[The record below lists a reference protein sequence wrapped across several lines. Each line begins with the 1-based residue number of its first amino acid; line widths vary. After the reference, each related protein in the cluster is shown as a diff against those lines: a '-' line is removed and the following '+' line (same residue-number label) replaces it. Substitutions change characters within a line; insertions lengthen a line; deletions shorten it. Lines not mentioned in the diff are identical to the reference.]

1 MKKSSFCPKCF
12 ENYLIIRILQNNFG
26 VKFIMNKRPKM
37 RYNDDDD
44 LQDDIDD
51 IDDEDL
57 PNEVSFKDLSNLSE
71 ACLIRIL
78 RMCEPHFSY
87 FFKDYDNTDD
97 Q

>member
-37 RYNDDDD
+37 RYNDDDG

-51 IDDEDL
+51 IDDEDP
-57 PNEVSFKDLSNLSE
+57 PNEVS
-71 ACLIRIL
+71 
-78 RMCEPHFSY
+78 
-87 FFKDYDNTDD
+87 
-97 Q
+97 